1 MAWEAKMKLGAL
13 GITSAIVAFTLCVG
27 SANAFQTKGAP
38 LYAGPNV
45 IIVENGHDQRS
56 YGSSSTLTVSGV
68 IYGQPPRYRN
78 GRGYDRRYDRGYR
91 WKGAPG
97 AHRHPHNHRYD
108 QRHDPR
114 YGRGNGRGNGRGYG
128 RGYGRERYPNPNINP
143 GRRGN
148 PGYRNPGY
156 GNPNYGYGG
165 YGARDRRPQLTIL
178 GATYRSIDGRTCDAY
193 SYAHRK
199 CNGNQSCTLKASNKI
214 CGDPDRGRLKILDVT
229 YRCGNQQYTSST
241 PERSR
246 SQIRCR

>member
-13 GITSAIVAFTLCVG
+13 GITSAIIAFTVCVG

-45 IIVENGHDQRS
+45 IIVENGHDRRS
-56 YGSSSTLTVSGV
+56 YGSSSTLSVSGV

-78 GRGYDRRYDRGYR
+78 GRGYDRRYGRGNR
-91 WKGAPG
+91 WKRAPG

-108 QRHDPR
+108 P
-114 YGRGNGRGNGRGYG
+114 YGRGTGRGYG
-128 RGYGRERYPNPNINP
+128 RGYGRERYPNPNVNP
-143 GRRGN
+143 GRHRNPGYRN

-165 YGARDRRPQLTIL
+165 YGARDHRGPRLTIL
-178 GATYRSIDGRTCDAY
+178 GATYRSIDGRTCNAY
-193 SYAHRK
+193 SYAHKK
-199 CNGNQSCTLKASNKI
+199 CDGNQSCTVKASNNI

-229 YRCGNQQYTSST
+229 YSCGNQQYTSST

-246 SQIRCR
+246 SKIRCR